1 MVSKQETVCDR
12 NMKKFR
18 TARGMCTTKNLIYHA
33 RCHHCDKV
41 YVGKTTQTL
50 RDRVN
55 GHRGKYYEVLDQRL
69 QKSNDDD
76 HLLGLHL
83 FQQHGLK
90 YDDAFDESY
99 QFTILELCSPKS
111 LDLKEHTWIQRLK
124 CVSPYGLN
132 SHDTFGIPPL
142 L

>member
-1 MVSKQETVCDR
+1 M
-12 NMKKFR
+12 
-18 TARGMCTTKNLIYHA
+18 
-33 RCHHCDKV
+33 
-41 YVGKTTQTL
+41 GKITQTL

-55 GHRGKYYEVLDQRL
+55 GHRAKYYEVLDQRL

-83 FQQHGLK
+83 FQQHGLN